1 MPFTT
6 PGMLIN
12 ANQYSTQST
21 GETASLVSG
30 SSPLLSGGKLL
41 GLLVTNASGSAAWAQ
56 VFDGYAA
63 PAGGSVPILNIG
75 LAAGGSA
82 FVGAGQQNS
91 LDCSVF
97 NCIDVK
103 NGIVIVLSSTL
114 NTYTAVSSGLVTFC
128 AWIQ

>member
-1 MPFTT
+1 MSLTT

-12 ANQYSTQST
+12 ANQYHTTST
-21 GETASLVSG
+21 GETASVVTG
-30 SSPLLSGGKLL
+30 SSPLPYGGKLL
-41 GLLVTNASGSAAWAQ
+41 GLLVSNVSATAGWAQ

-63 PAGGSVPILNIG
+63 PASGSVPILNIA
-75 LAAGGSA
+75 LAASGSP
-82 FVGAGQQNS
+82 GSQNS

-103 NGIVIVLSSTL
+103 QGIVIVLSSTI

-128 AWIQ
+128 AWI